1 MTRIARTVI
10 CAAVLALGASAT
22 PALADSPGYSMHL
35 SAPATVTVGQPT
47 VIELK
52 GIHPPPEDWASTSW
66 IEAGAIPAS
75 VLPACPADGQ
85 SGVGVATGA
94 NGDMLAIATALNLDQ
109 FGNYDNYLGW
119 TPRYA
124 GKWLICG
131 YQDDGTGFTLT
142 RDQITVDVTNAAL
155 AGGGPGGGSQGSGPG
170 AAKPA
175 NVERPK
181 VTRNGKKLV
190 CSPGKWSANSSAYSY
205 SWLVN
210 GKARAGATGRKLFVS
225 RRLHGRRV
233 QCSVTASGAGG
244 KATAVSRALR
254 VR

>member
-10 CAAVLALGASAT
+10 CAAVLALGASAA

-75 VLPACPADGQ
+75 VLPSCPADDQ
-85 SGVGVATGA
+85 SGIGVATGA
-94 NGDMLAIATALNLDQ
+94 GGDLIAIADAVNLDPV
-109 FGNYDNYLGW
+109 GNYDNYLGW

-142 RDQITVDVTNAAL
+142 RDQIIVDVANAAP
-155 AGGGPGGGSQGSGPG
+155 AGGGSQGSGPG

-175 NVERPK
+175 NVKRPSVK
-181 VTRNGKKLV
+181 RSGKKLV
-190 CSPGKWSANSSAYSY
+190 CSPGKWSGNSGSYSY

-210 GKARAGATGRKLFVS
+210 GKARAGATGRKLAVT
-225 RRLHGRRV
+225 RKLHGRRV

-244 KATAVSRALR
+244 KSTATSRALR
-254 VR
+254 VS